1 MTLPA
6 RTELLAKG
14 GGDGHNGCGSIHCG
28 DGDEPARAV
37 PNVIV
42 QEKKTIALAADAAI
56 QVAVDAVM
64 VMVCLY
70 FQVQWQAAARHQLQQ
85 QRQQGNG
92 G

>member
-42 QEKKTIALAADAAI
+42 QEINTIALADAAI